1 MIFIW
6 PFCTKGIPP
15 AAVEK
20 LIFSVHQK
28 DNISFI
34 MCVGFTKDGQRCKAT
49 IGLDGNLLCFRH
61 RQSTGGSLTS
71 PAKKEKKATTSAA
84 SNKFIIVVSRGEQEF
99 AVGPFKTRK
108 AAEEVAENYKQLQ
121 FESVCILEMVKPSV
135 GEEVPIVE
143 ERDTCAHCFSRGKNK
158 GQNCS
163 NYAIKGSA
171 YCRSHAKVIPS
182 EDNSEED
189 SEDREGKCSHKFT
202 RGANKGRSC
211 KKACVEGTPFCK
223 QHAKSASSEEEEKNE
238 VRAEAEDRNTCEV
251 ILLRGKNKGNMC
263 GKPVMSGSLECK
275 AHQGKMGEKQ
285 SAVCEKEEAA
295 VEEEEKQL
303 DEFAKLLEDDLFS
316 AIEERM
322 EETSAAD
329 GEKKEETPAASEDK
343 KEETP
348 AAGEDKKEETKSKKK
363 ARTSYDLRKGVK
375 GRVYLP
381 EEKEFVHI
389 KIGVH
394 FDENMPSSFKQTVG
408 TCEVFLARKRGEDV
422 FMMRSVEADKA
433 LELEDVFSALKHVFN
448 HAGVEME
455 WVESIKFKTEK
466 AIISVEISGDA
477 DDDDE

>member
-1 MIFIW
+1 
-6 PFCTKGIPP
+6 
-15 AAVEK
+15 
-20 LIFSVHQK
+20 
-28 DNISFI
+28 
-34 MCVGFTKDGQRCKAT
+34 MCVGFTKDGQQCKAT
-49 IGLDGNLLCFRH
+49 IGLDNNLLCFRH
-61 RQSTGGSLTS
+61 RQATEGSLTS
-71 PAKKEKKATTSAA
+71 PAKKEKKAATSAA
-84 SNKFIIVVSRGEQEF
+84 ANKFIIVVSRGEQEF

-135 GEEVPIVE
+135 GEEVPVVE
-143 ERDTCAHCFSRGKNK
+143 ERDTCAHFFSRGKNK
-158 GQNCS
+158 GQTCS

-171 YCRSHAKVIPS
+171 YCRSHTKVVPS

-189 SEDREGKCSHKFT
+189 NEDREGKCSHKFT
-202 RGANKGRSC
+202 RGANKGRAC

-223 QHAKSASSEEEEKNE
+223 QHAKSASSEEEEKTE
-238 VRAEAEDRNTCEV
+238 VQAEAGDRNTCEV
-251 ILLRGKNKGNMC
+251 VLLRGKNKGNVC
-263 GKPVMSGSLECK
+263 GKPAMSGTLECK
-275 AHQGKMGEKQ
+275 AHQGKMAEKK
-285 SAVCEKEEAA
+285 SAVCEKEDEASCGEKEAA

-303 DEFAKLLEDDLFS
+303 DDFAKLLEDDLFF
-316 AIEERM
+316 AIEEKM
-322 EETSAAD
+322 GETPAVEEN
-329 GEKKEETPAASEDK
+329 KKEETPAVEENKKEETSAVEENK

-348 AAGEDKKEETKSKKK
+348 EVEENKKEETKSKKK

-375 GRVYLP
+375 GRVYLS